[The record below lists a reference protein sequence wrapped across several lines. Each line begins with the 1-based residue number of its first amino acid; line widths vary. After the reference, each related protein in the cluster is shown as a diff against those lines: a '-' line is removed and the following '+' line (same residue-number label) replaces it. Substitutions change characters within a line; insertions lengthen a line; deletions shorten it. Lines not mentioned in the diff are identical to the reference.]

1 MKKQTPRK
9 KTPGKK
15 EKFSR
20 NPRRHFRISYRMK
33 RVCVHYLLPVALLF
47 CLISYAFP
55 RQTQTFLEGFRQ
67 NILEPADD
75 LIEAALGEN
84 VLEPIRMEI
93 TDLLESV
100 LKPLGLSLPGS
111 THRDLPQISVK
122 DAPGSGDFEVH
133 FLDVG
138 QGLSVLVK
146 SGEHA
151 LLYDGGDRESSSFVV
166 SYLQQQKVKRLDY
179 LIASHYDADHISG
192 LIGVLHAIPVE
203 MVIGPDYVHDS
214 QTYSS
219 FMNAV
224 SAADLEVAH
233 PAVGSEYLLGSS
245 YFTVLSPERITSDS
259 NNNSVAIRLVNGQN
273 SFLLTGDAETDSE
286 EEMCSSG
293 LDLYCDVLCPGHH
306 GSSTST
312 SALFL
317 AYTQPEFA
325 VISVGA
331 GNDYGHPHRETLQR
345 LADTGV
351 TVYRTDELGTVIA
364 RSDGKHITWN
374 VP

>member
-1 MKKQTPRK
+1 MKKQTCK
-9 KTPGKK
+9 KKK
-15 EKFSR
+15 KSSTHSR
-20 NPRRHFRISYRMK
+20 RPFRISYRMK

-75 LIEAALGEN
+75 LIETALGEN
-84 VLEPIRMEI
+84 VLEPIRTEI
-93 TDLLESV
+93 TDLLESA
-100 LKPLGLSLPGS
+100 LKPLGLSLPGKS
-111 THRDLPQISVK
+111 PRDLPQISLK

-146 SGEHA
+146 SGDHA

-166 SYLQQQKVKRLDY
+166 SYLKQQQVERLDY

-192 LIGVLHAIPVE
+192 LIGILHTIPVE
-203 MVIGPDYVHDS
+203 MVVGPDYVHDS

-224 SAADLEVAH
+224 SAVGLEVTH
-233 PAVGSEYLLGSS
+233 PPVGSEYLLGDS
-245 YFTVLSPERITSDS
+245 YFTVLSPERIVSDS

-273 SFLLTGDAETDSE
+273 SFLLTGDAETESE
-286 EEMCSSG
+286 EEMCGSG

-345 LADTGV
+345 LADAGV
-351 TVYRTDELGTVIA
+351 TVYRTDQLGTVIA
-364 RSDGKHITWN
+364 RSDGEHITWN